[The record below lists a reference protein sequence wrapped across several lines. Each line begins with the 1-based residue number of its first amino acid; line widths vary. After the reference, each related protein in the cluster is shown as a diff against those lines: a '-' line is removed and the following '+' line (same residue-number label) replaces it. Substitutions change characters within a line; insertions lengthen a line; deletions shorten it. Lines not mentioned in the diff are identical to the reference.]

1 MFYYYYCYTGRS
13 EDNSFDMEVF
23 GQAVADP
30 QPDPETDVIDQPLS
44 EIPRASVPTTGSNIE
59 NPLPGSSGVVVPSQ
73 SKYY

>member
-1 MFYYYYCYTGRS
+1 
-13 EDNSFDMEVF
+13 MEVF

-44 EIPRASVPTTGSNIE
+44 EIPRTSVPTTGSNIE